1 VLRFQRECT
10 PCLRASSHD
19 GVFLQRPRLHG
30 PCRNALCPRLI
41 CGRQTNGRHL
51 GPLGAGANAA
61 STSLIEKWAAQEMVE
76 VQIDRLTN
84 LGNKLLVTL
93 AAEAQAKEKLSNG
106 VDRWSADVR

>member
-1 VLRFQRECT
+1 MPYVRGSY
-10 PCLRASSHD
+10 A
-19 GVFLQRPRLHG
+19 GGRLTVGIWDHWV
-30 PCRNALCPRLI
+30 P
-41 CGRQTNGRHL
+41 
-51 GPLGAGANAA
+51 GANAA

>member
-1 VLRFQRECT
+1 MDDV
-10 PCLRASSHD
+10 A
-19 GVFLQRPRLHG
+19 
-30 PCRNALCPRLI
+30 
-41 CGRQTNGRHL
+41 RQGESLVVTF
-51 GPLGAGANAA
+51 GANAA